1 MAFFPRIALSPP
13 RKGEYRG
20 RDDGCPSRSPSSPF
34 SPTGSCPVRESVPC
48 ELAVKRFHRSIPSW
62 ALSSRR
68 SSRSR
73 SRRIFT
79 SATLVLHRFQLR
91 QVTLRLPIAPVC
103 GCTPACLASRT
114 APLSLENGQPF
125 RGFPPSAPHPCRVT
139 RLWLIALRLSPR
151 DPGDVA
157 VP

>member
-1 MAFFPRIALSPP
+1 MAFLPRIALSPP

-20 RDDGCPSRSPSSPF
+20 RDDGCPSRSPSSPL
-34 SPTGSCPVRESVPC
+34 SPTGSYPVRESVPC
-48 ELAVKRFHRSIPSW
+48 ETTVKRLHRSIPSW
-62 ALSSRR
+62 TFSSRR

-73 SRRIFT
+73 RRRIFT

-91 QVTLRLPIAPVC
+91 RVTLRLPSAPDC
-103 GCTPACLASRT
+103 GCTPACLAART
-114 APLSLENGQPF
+114 AAFSLENSQPF
-125 RGFPPSAPHPCRVT
+125 RGFPPSASQPCGVT